1 MTTIKDEPT
10 QALEEK
16 DLARWQADFAR
27 LKVERDHLATE
38 LADNYQPFAARL
50 AGILADLRQRH

>member
-27 LKVERDHLATE
+27 LKVERDQLANE
-38 LADNYQPFAARL
+38 LADIYPDIAARL

>member
-10 QALEEK
+10 QSLEEQ
-16 DLARWQADFAR
+16 DLARWQQDFAR

-38 LADNYQPFAARL
+38 LADNYPAFAARL
-50 AGILADLRQRH
+50 AGIYGSLKL